1 MPGLVPGFFMG
12 LFVGASLLANG
23 DLPVASVLALKNALS
38 LTLSLKGEGTVGRG
52 LVFLSQPVRAAV
64 AG

>member
-1 MPGLVPGFFMG
+1 MRAGA

-38 LTLSLKGEGTVGRG
+38 LTLSLKGEGTIRSG